1 MAGSN
6 LHVDEKVHQSDTR
19 ELFSLVLLVLSFF
32 FLVKKYIEKGR
43 ERERQRKRK
52 KYRRR
57 VRTALMTKRSF
68 ITPTIAIASIAA
80 AAIHLQASCKTI

>member
-43 ERERQRKRK
+43 ERERDSEKERN
-52 KYRRR
+52 
-57 VRTALMTKRSF
+57 
-68 ITPTIAIASIAA
+68 IEEE
-80 AAIHLQASCKTI
+80 